1 MRALDHGCKSRWFHL
16 GHSWAHC
23 FTVNF
28 LNYTSHSVSI
38 ISVYPLCVS
47 EQVHLLASNTT
58 SRPKKSS
65 CIHCTEVL
73 QFTTTQ
79 ILNGFLLC
87 HFQSLEKVSFSQL
100 GGLGQSAFASDH
112 FQWSRRYRRAG
123 GLRLEKKKTS
133 KHHKRKKSI
142 LILIY
147 SKTQWIW
154 WQL

>member
-123 GLRLEKKKTS
+123 GLRLEKKKKTS
-133 KHHKRKKSI
+133 KHHKQKKEHI
-142 LILIY
+142 DLDI
-147 SKTQWIW
+147 Q
-154 WQL
+154 

>member
-38 ISVYPLCVS
+38 ISVYPLCVC

-58 SRPKKSS
+58 SRQKKSS
-65 CIHCTEVL
+65 CIHCAEVL
-73 QFTTTQ
+73 RVTITQ
-79 ILNGFLLC
+79 NPEWLSSLPLPMLL
-87 HFQSLEKVSFSQL
+87 QL
-100 GGLGQSAFASDH
+100 GGLGQSAFASDLSTWTCPMK
-112 FQWSRRYRRAG
+112 QEISEVRKG
-123 GLRLEKKKTS
+123 SKKKKS
-133 KHHKRKKSI
+133 KHHKQKKSI